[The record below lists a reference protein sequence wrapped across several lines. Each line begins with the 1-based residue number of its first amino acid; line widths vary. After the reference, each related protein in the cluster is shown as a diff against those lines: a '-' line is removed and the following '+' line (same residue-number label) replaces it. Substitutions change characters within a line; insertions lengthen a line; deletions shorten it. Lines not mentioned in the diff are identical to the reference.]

1 MTDQAGGRVGA
12 GDRATRS
19 FPIVLSGPS
28 GVGKSSIVAALL
40 VHDSALR
47 LSVSVTTRARRGSEV
62 AGRDYTYVTREE
74 FAALESSGALVESA
88 AVHGQAYGT
97 PREPLERWLAAGCDV
112 LLDIDYQGGL
122 RIKQVYPDAVLI
134 FLLPPSWQDLE
145 SRLRGR
151 RSDAEAEVNRRLG
164 NAASEIAAGE
174 RYDYFVVN
182 AALDGAVAEVEAI
195 IAAERR
201 RSARRQVGFAVLIG
215 APPPPPAAPLAPR

>member
-1 MTDQAGGRVGA
+1 MTSQADGRVDA

-28 GVGKSSIVAALL
+28 GVGKTSIVAALL
-40 VHDSALR
+40 ARDPALR
-47 LSVSVTTRARRGSEV
+47 LSVSVTTRGRRASEV

-74 FAALESSGALVESA
+74 FAALESAGALVESA
-88 AVHGQAYGT
+88 TVHGRAYGT

-122 RIKQVYPDAVLI
+122 RIKAVHPDAVLI
-134 FLLPPSWQDLE
+134 FLLPPSWQELE
-145 SRLRGR
+145 TRLRGR
-151 RSDAEAEVNRRLG
+151 RSDAEAEVHRRLQ
-164 NAASEIAAGE
+164 NAAREIAEGE

-182 AALDGAVAEVEAI
+182 AALDGAVAEVVAI

-201 RSARRQVGFAVLIG
+201 RSARRQIGFGALIG
-215 APPPPPAAPLAPR
+215 APAPAAPPAPR